1 MVWKN
6 PFAATPRAIAPAG
19 HAIRQLGVPQ
29 QQLGVPQQQQQAQAE
44 PLSDDPQAKS
54 LIGSAID
61 TGLGGIS
68 AAANIL
74 DIPGSAVRDVLAL
87 ENPFDQFLPWNWTSG
102 QGRTSGRDLL
112 EKWGALGKNK
122 PGLDWGDVVGFGAEV
137 GLDPLSY
144 VGIGALSKAGKAA
157 AAAGSLGRASTAT
170 AKRLGKSVDDI
181 GKGYAQRSTT
191 LRESLK
197 DFSNQTI
204 REKAPDGEG
213 LAATYRDIP
222 VDELPFD
229 EVKLKRA
236 KAWAEKKGIKGDD
249 FEKLL
254 DTPLGGSARFKVPLI
269 GDEIMFGAGG
279 NAMDDAALATGKA
292 LTRSD
297 ELKRNIGKRYR
308 IKKGLSEWAAKRFNF
323 KVQGK
328 GTTRNQ
334 RIAARAYEKSNTEQ
348 LELHNMIVGAAE
360 QLQHS
365 DLMDEKTSWLIR
377 SALELGDRKSKDIRA
392 SLPGALVGR
401 TTLMGEL
408 GRGPNKP
415 LLEIVENL
423 REATDNLT
431 ERQRMLGTHTE
442 LTDPAEI
449 RHVGRKKTKPD
460 EQGADAVFRH
470 EYLKGFFGGTE
481 QLELGIIRSKKLN
494 DVIVNAEAA
503 AKSAG
508 KSEEKIK
515 KAATEAAAQWI
526 TREHRGN
533 FLENYIDF
541 KPKAEKEA
549 GGYIFTDPKAKGKER
564 YIPISRL
571 IDTFRK
577 NAGEPTILPDGMT
590 IKSDKSF
597 VSVPDG
603 KLEPSIWNID
613 GGLKPKVKSRANE
626 LAKWLVEN
634 PEHRAG
640 GSNEGLFGIH
650 ILNDAYR
657 SLFAGLKQT
666 QNNDLSYDF
675 IAQNIIDGTRT
686 LATKEGE
693 STVADAFNKIGVKN
707 HREAE
712 KVLRLR
718 IGADLSNSLKDL
730 TKLSINKA
738 EFDDWFREMKH
749 FNDDSKP
756 EYATKLW
763 LSLTNLFKAGV
774 LGHPARFTRDYVS
787 AYARLVEQGAFS
799 MRHAKDAQSVML
811 GKGSKEAGKIPHI
824 QQMLREKN
832 LPNDEAG
839 ENATRMLRVLFG
851 AYGPGKHNIRS
862 DIAELGMYDPQ
873 RKYGRELDDILAAMP
888 RKDPTT
894 RREQALN
901 VMRTIL
907 GRTDDTSWWDFR
919 KTRGVMEGK
928 DATLRPTTEFGAFRA
943 SEQVGGWTDAEP
955 RLAGF
960 MKLMSDGLHPEEAM
974 RRIED
979 MHVNYDPATFT
990 PTEHTLKRFLP
1001 FYSFLSRQTKF
1012 VARHLREKP
1021 GGFMAQT
1028 LRASNVL
1035 RDDEFPT
1042 PAAVRDT
1049 MAIPWKTL
1057 PDGSQRYL
1065 AGLGLM
1071 HEGVLGLTPTTHE
1084 GFMGSGGEFFR
1095 GLGSQ
1100 LHPVLKG
1107 IGELATG
1114 QSLFRGT
1121 DLEDLDPTIGRT
1133 MRNVQQLARNPAAA
1147 IVGGETERMPPVGST
1162 RALDFVLGHSPL
1174 SRVLSSARTATDPRK
1189 DAISKLLNLTTG
1201 LRFYDASV
1209 PAQEG
1214 IMRDAITDLMRDR
1227 GAREFA
1233 RPYFS
1238 DMKKEA
1244 MSEEQLEEAEL
1255 LQELM
1260 KGLDRRQRARKKTKG
1275 E

>member
-6 PFAATPRAIAPAG
+6 PFAATPRARAPAG

-29 QQLGVPQQQQQAQAE
+29 QQLGVPQQQQQAQAD

-157 AAAGSLGRASTAT
+157 AAAGSLGRGSSAT

-222 VDELPFD
+222 VDELPLD

-254 DTPLGGSARFKVPLI
+254 DTPLAGSARFKVPFI

-297 ELKRNIGKRYR
+297 ELKRHLGALPGVKNV
-308 IKKGLSEWAAKRFNF
+308 SEEVAKRFNF
-323 KVQGK
+323 RVKGK

-334 RIAARAYEKSNTEQ
+334 RIAARAYEKSFKEYAAIEREIIDVAEQ
-348 LELHNMIVGAAE
+348 LEHMNMG
-360 QLQHS
+360 
-365 DLMDEKTSWLIR
+365 DEEFSWAIR
-377 SALELGDRKSKDIRA
+377 SALEDVQGKTLNDMKS
-392 SLPGALVGR
+392 
-401 TTLMGEL
+401 
-408 GRGPNKP
+408 GPNKQLVAP
-415 LLEIVENL
+415 TKQLGDFRNALFKQMKDLGLDIPEHTDLAGIL
-423 REATDNLT
+423 HAT
-431 ERQRMLGTHTE
+431 
-442 LTDPAEI
+442 
-449 RHVGRKKTKPD
+449 RHRHDLAKQTANIEYRK
-460 EQGADAVFRH
+460 EHF
-470 EYLKGFFGGTE
+470 KGFFGGTE
-481 QLELGIIRSKKLN
+481 QLELGIIRSKELN
-494 DVIVNAEAA
+494 DAIVNAEAA

-508 KSEEKIK
+508 KSEKKIK
-515 KAATEAAAQWI
+515 EAATEAAAKWI
-526 TREHRGN
+526 ANKHGTK
-533 FLENYIDF
+533 FVKNYLDYI
-541 KPKAEKEA
+541 PPEGTSP
-549 GGYIFTDPKAKGKER
+549 GGYAFKDASNNIIPVAIGSIHKAFKKAGK
-564 YIPISRL
+564 
-571 IDTFRK
+571 
-577 NAGEPTILPDGMT
+577 LPDGMT
-590 IKSDKSF
+590 LGSKDNFIRVPQVADALGVPKT
-597 VSVPDG
+597 SV
-603 KLEPSIWNID
+603 WNFR
-613 GGLKPKVKSRANE
+613 GGLTPQVKNRATE
-626 LAKWLVEN
+626 LAEWLVKN

-640 GSNEGLFGIH
+640 GSKEGLFGIH
-650 ILNDAYR
+650 IVNDMYR
-657 SLFAGLKQT
+657 GFVKDMKRI
-666 QNNDLSYDF
+666 QNAEFSYDF
-675 IAQNIIDGTRT
+675 IAQNIIDG
-686 LATKEGE
+686 
-693 STVADAFNKIGVKN
+693 S
-707 HREAE
+707 REIAE
-712 KVLRLR
+712 KESGDITVGDALRKMRINDHKKAEEILSQR
-718 IGADLSNSLKDL
+718 IGADLANEFKG
-730 TKLSINKA
+730 KLSKLKIDET
-738 EFDDWFREMKH
+738 EFNDWFGEMEDLRLREKR
-749 FNDDSKP
+749 DPTYTK
-756 EYATKLW
+756 KLW

-774 LGHPARFTRDYVS
+774 LGHPARFSRDYVS
-787 AYARLVEQGAFS
+787 AYMRLLEQGAFS

-811 GKGSKEAGKIPHI
+811 GKGSKEAGKIPYV
-824 QQMLREKN
+824 QQMLRDKN

-851 AYGPGKHNIRS
+851 AHGPGKHNIRS

-919 KTRGVMEGK
+919 KTRGVMKGK
-928 DATLRPTTEFGAFRA
+928 DATLRPTTEFGVFRA

-990 PTEHTLKRFLP
+990 PTEHNLKSVFP
-1001 FYSFLSRQTKF
+1001 FYSFLTRQAKF
-1012 VARHLREKP
+1012 VARHLKEKQ
-1021 GGFMAQT
+1021 GGPMAQT

-1084 GFMGSGGEFFR
+1084 GIMKSGGEVLR
-1095 GLGSQ
+1095 GLAGQ
-1100 LHPVLKG
+1100 MHPVIKG
-1107 IGELATG
+1107 MGELATG